1 MAYTTERKTKIYEL
15 LSTGRDRAFTIDE
28 ICAAVLDGD
37 GGRSTVYRII
47 SDMVKCGKVKKLT
60 DEHTRH
66 TTYQFLGG
74 ECHEHLHLK
83 CKKCGKMMHLDHG
96 TSHMLEEK
104 ILGSVGFALDEGAI
118 LFGRCEGC
126 SEEGGK

>member
-1 MAYTTERKTKIYEL
+1 MAYTTEKKTKIYEL
-15 LSTGRDRAFTIDE
+15 LSEERDRAFTIDE
-28 ICAAVLDGD
+28 ICCAVLNGE

-66 TTYQFLGG
+66 TTYQYMGG

-83 CKKCGKMMHLDHG
+83 CKKCGKMMHLDHT

-104 ILGSVGFALDEGAI
+104 ILGTAGFSLDEGCI
-118 LFGRCEGC
+118 LFGRCGGC
-126 SEEGGK
+126 SEGVEK

>member
-1 MAYTTERKTKIYEL
+1 MIYNTEKKTKIYEL
-15 LSTGRDRAFTIDE
+15 LSTCRDKAFSVDE
-28 ICAAVLDGD
+28 ICQRVLSGE

-60 DEHTRH
+60 DEKTRH

-83 CKKCGKMMHLDHG
+83 CKDCGRLMHLDHE
-96 TSHMLEEK
+96 TSHLLEEK
-104 ILGSVGFALDEGAI
+104 ILGTSGFSLDGGCI
-118 LFGRCEGC
+118 IFGRCGDC
-126 SEEGGK
+126 SDGGEK

>member
-1 MAYTTERKTKIYEL
+1 MAYNTEKKTKIHEL
-15 LSTGRDRAFTIDE
+15 LSSCPDKAFTVDE
-28 ICAAVLDGD
+28 ICREVLDGE

-47 SDMVKCGKVKKLT
+47 SDMVKDGSVKKLT

-83 CKKCGKMMHLDHG
+83 CKTCGRLTHLDHE
-96 TSHMLEEK
+96 TSHLLEEK
-104 ILGSVGFALDEGAI
+104 ILGTAGFSLDGGCII
-118 LFGRCEGC
+118 LGECKNCLEA
-126 SEEGGK
+126 EK